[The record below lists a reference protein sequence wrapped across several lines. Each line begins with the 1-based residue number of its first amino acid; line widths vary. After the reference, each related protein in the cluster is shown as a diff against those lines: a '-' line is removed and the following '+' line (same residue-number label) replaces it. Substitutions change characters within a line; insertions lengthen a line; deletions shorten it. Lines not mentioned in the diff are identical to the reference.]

1 MRSALAVGIF
11 IALAASRAS
20 AEEGVTLK
28 WKFKP
33 GQTSYYTSSQDMKIN
48 VKQGIVAQ
56 EMLMK
61 QTSDVR
67 WEVESVDDDGNAHV
81 TQTIER
87 IRSESG
93 PAEDTVTFDS
103 KDDQPPKD
111 VDESSIEAL
120 RAGINQPVHL
130 VLDPSGKV
138 LDVRLSEQFA
148 QKIKE
153 SPQYGPLAMMFS
165 RENLKQMASINT
177 IELPNKPV
185 TKGSTWEQESTL
197 ADQVAGKQKLTTTY
211 RYDGAE
217 EHDGRRL
224 EKISASAK
232 ISPADE
238 KKLSPVTVKDQK
250 LNGVIWFDRGSGRI
264 DEMQMTIKV
273 ASEAVAGANKIEQIM
288 LTKLHTKLVDK
299 PADAQTKPKKSAAK
313 KAEDL

>member
-1 MRSALAVGIF
+1 MRSALVVGVF
-11 IALAASRAS
+11 IALAASRVS
-20 AEEGVTLK
+20 AEEGVALK

-33 GQTSYYTSSQDMKIN
+33 GQVSYYTSSQDIKVN

-56 EMLMK
+56 EVLMK

-67 WEVESVDDDGNAHV
+67 WEVESVDDDGNAHI
-81 TQTIER
+81 TQTIQR

-111 VDESSIEAL
+111 ADESSIEAL
-120 RAGINQPVHL
+120 RAAIDQPVYL
-130 VLDPSGKV
+130 VLDPRGKV

-153 SPQYGPLAMMFS
+153 SPQYGPLAAMFS
-165 RENLKQMASINT
+165 RENLKQMASSST
-177 IELPNKPV
+177 IELPDEPV
-185 TKGSTWEQESTL
+185 AKGSSWEQESTL
-197 ADQVAGKQKLTTTY
+197 ADPIAGKQKLTTTY

-224 EKISASAK
+224 EKISATAK

-264 DEMQMTIKV
+264 DEMQMTIKMV
-273 ASEAVAGANKIEQIM
+273 SEAVAGANKIEQIM
-288 LTKLHTKLVDK
+288 VTKLHTKLVAK
-299 PADAQTKPKKSAAK
+299 PADAETKPKKTAAK
-313 KAEDL
+313 PAEDL